1 MGQKDLLIDPQGNW
15 GNPFTGDS
23 AAAPRYIEG
32 RLTPFALE
40 VLFNPETTNW
50 SPSYDGRNNEPVT
63 LPAKFPLLLA
73 QGVEGIAVG
82 LSTTILPHN
91 SANSVKRL
99 SLIFVVKNSSFTLTS
114 LLAASPT

>member
-1 MGQKDLLIDPQGNW
+1 MLKVTGETLLQG
-15 GNPFTGDS
+15 FCC
-23 AAAPRYIEG
+23 APRYIEG
-32 RLTPFALE
+32 RLTAFALE

-50 SPSYDGRNNEPVT
+50 IPVT
-63 LPAKFPLLLA
+63 TAETMNPSHYLQFPLLLA

-91 SANSVKRL
+91 FCELCEAA
-99 SLIFVVKNSSFTLTS
+99 IAHFVVKNSSFTLTS